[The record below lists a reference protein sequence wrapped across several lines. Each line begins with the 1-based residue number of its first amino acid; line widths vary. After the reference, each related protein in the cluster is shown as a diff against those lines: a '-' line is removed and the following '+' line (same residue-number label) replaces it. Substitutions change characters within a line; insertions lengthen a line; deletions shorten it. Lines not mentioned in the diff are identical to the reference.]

1 MKYGTESDRFV
12 AFYKT
17 CKMYKLRVSFCNK
30 QICVHSAVHGLGTCC
45 NILFHFKQW
54 TDTFISSGLTQLNDK
69 TDLQVYK
76 TGFIAKTLFIQCI
89 REDQSEIPTDSTIEL
104 LAVVEPEVIE
114 KLDLKTCK
122 KLLEFNREE
131 HYDSI
136 HSNPKHTIYT
146 FFYYRN
152 FNEKETKIDKRGRDW
167 PIFINNC
174 ECNLQCIRNES
185 NRLLHLSFDI
195 ILMNRDE
202 EDDDDETAKIMKEAK
217 IER

>member
-1 MKYGTESDRFV
+1 
-12 AFYKT
+12 
-17 CKMYKLRVSFCNK
+17 MYKLRVSFCNK

-89 REDQSEIPTDSTIEL
+89 REDQSEMPTDSTIEL

-122 KLLEFNREE
+122 NYQSLTGRNIMIQYIRIPSTPSTLF
-131 HYDSI
+131 SI
-136 HSNPKHTIYT
+136 S
-146 FFYYRN
+146 
-152 FNEKETKIDKRGRDW
+152 
-167 PIFINNC
+167 
-174 ECNLQCIRNES
+174 
-185 NRLLHLSFDI
+185 I
-195 ILMNRDE
+195 IEILTRKKQKQ
-202 EDDDDETAKIMKEAK
+202 TKEAG
-217 IER
+217 IGPFL